1 MAFDMKA
8 DGLKEAIQHHEE
20 EIFSKILENDDYP
33 QLNRIWEQ
41 FYDGPQIFPDQAN
54 ELVHELIALK
64 EEKICEEEKH
74 MNYTIDRLIS
84 FFSKSYRLKKQIYC
98 ISD

>member
-1 MAFDMKA
+1 MKA

-20 EIFSKILENDDYP
+20 EIFSMIVEDDAFP

-41 FYDGPQIFPDQAN
+41 FYDGPQIFPDHAN
-54 ELVHELIALK
+54 KLVHELIALK
-64 EEKICEEEKH
+64 EKRISEEEKH
-74 MNYTIDRLIS
+74 MIYTIDRLIS
-84 FFSKSYRLKKQIYC
+84 FFSKAYTSNKQIYC